1 MLYASVGGGKEIKMV
16 GVFVKFEILFVLKK
30 IVEEI
35 YPHTEW
41 LCDTR
46 IRCSVTISAC
56 ASDVI

>member
-35 YPHTEW
+35 FIR
-41 LCDTR
+41 TR
-46 IRCSVTISAC
+46 SGYVTRGSV
-56 ASDVI
+56 VV